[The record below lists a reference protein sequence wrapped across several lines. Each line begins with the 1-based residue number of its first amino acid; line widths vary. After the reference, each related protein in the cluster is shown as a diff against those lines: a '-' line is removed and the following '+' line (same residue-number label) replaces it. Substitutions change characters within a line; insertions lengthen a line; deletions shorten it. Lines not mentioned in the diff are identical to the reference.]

1 MKLDIVLY
9 PDPRLGR
16 TCEPVAEIT
25 PEIKQLAED
34 MLETMY
40 AAPGVG
46 LAAPQVGRL
55 ISMVVYDPAE
65 KDQPK
70 AAEECV
76 KNVRSLIAEKRKTVC
91 LFISHNRLDDISQ
104 EIAKAYECIAEKD
117 VNGFLVYCRSA
128 ITLTADM
135 REMELPLLYNL
146 L

>member
-1 MKLDIVLY
+1 MSRLYAASAVLIIVLAVTAA
-9 PDPRLGR
+9 GFFTNTR
-16 TCEPVAEIT
+16 TAD
-25 PEIKQLAED
+25 EIKSGLELA
-34 MLETMY
+34 Y
-40 AAPGVG
+40 
-46 LAAPQVGRL
+46 
-55 ISMVVYDPAE
+55 SYAE
-65 KDQPK
+65 KDQPE

-135 REMELPLLYNL
+135 QEMELPLLYNL